1 LEIRAISL
9 EASDVLASRV
19 FLKQEQ
25 VSTSVEV

>member
-9 EASDVLASRV
+9 EAFDVLASRV